1 MKLKLVIIYFL
12 LTSFV
17 NSVSANDIE
26 PVHYAYANYLGSG
39 IYRTTGQN
47 ASLVSMPFSYDLGH
61 SNKISYQLRLPVSVG
76 FFDFDFVDLP
86 NLELPNGVGTVTF
99 TPGVAVNYKV
109 TEDWLLETYLDLG
122 YGRNLTQ
129 QRGVT
134 VHSSGVSTLYHF
146 SMKNFDSVW
155 ANRLYYALYNGNG
168 YNAKDSYA
176 ALQTGIDIGLP
187 IQYQLFGVNFQPR
200 LFMTAFWYFSEVNF
214 LKPLTK
220 DFTQPKHVTLTN
232 SIEYGCTLKFA
243 KKIGFS
249 WAGIDRVG
257 LSYRHSKNLSAF
269 RLLFSM
275 PI

>member
-1 MKLKLVIIYFL
+1 MKLKIVIIYFL
-12 LTSFV
+12 LTSFD
-17 NSVSANDIE
+17 NSVSASDIE

-47 ASLVSMPFSYDLGH
+47 ASLVSMPFSYDLGQ
-61 SNKISYQLRLPVSVG
+61 SNKINYQLRLPVSVG
-76 FFDFDFVDLP
+76 FFDFDFADLP
-86 NLELPNGVGTVTF
+86 NLELPNGIGTVTF
-99 TPGVAVNYKV
+99 TPGVAVNYKA
-109 TEDWLLETYLDLG
+109 TKDWLLEAYLDLG

-134 VHSSGVSTLYHF
+134 VHSSGVSALYHF
-146 SMKNFDSVW
+146 PMKNFDSVW

-220 DFTQPKHVTLTN
+220 DFIQPKHVTLTN

>member
-1 MKLKLVIIYFL
+1 MKLKIVIIYFL
-12 LTSFV
+12 LTSFD
-17 NSVSANDIE
+17 NSVSASDIE

-47 ASLVSMPFSYDLGH
+47 ASLVSMPFSYDLGQ
-61 SNKISYQLRLPVSVG
+61 SNKINYQLRLPVSVG
-76 FFDFDFVDLP
+76 FFDFDFADLP
-86 NLELPNGVGTVTF
+86 NLELPNGIGTVTF
-99 TPGVAVNYKV
+99 TPGVAVNYKA
-109 TEDWLLETYLDLG
+109 TKDWLLEAYLDLG

-134 VHSSGVSTLYHF
+134 VHSSGVSALYHF